1 MAGFKDFMMG
11 KKGGKDKFRRYMMIS
26 GRQKHFLAP
35 LQRALK
41 GLNVRGRSQLR
52 GLMSYKSPQL
62 KPYQFEDIEKP
73 ALEQWEQ
80 QVIPSILERFAGAGA
95 LNSSGLQQTLGQAAK
110 GLETNLA
117 ANRAQQNMNRD
128 VYNLQAKMNQPIVR
142 QNALQHLLS
151 MNQLGLSQTHNRYV
165 QQGAPAQQGFLGNIL
180 PLVGAGIGAAVGGPA
195 GAAIGGAAGNA
206 AGGAIPGMNFNAM

>member
-41 GLNVRGRSQLR
+41 GLNVRGRAQLR

-62 KPYQFEDIEKP
+62 QPYQFEDIEKP

-117 ANRAQQNMNRD
+117 ANRAQANMNRD
-128 VYNLQAKMNQPIVR
+128 VTNLSAKMNQPIIR
-142 QNALQHLLS
+142 QNALNQLQAL
-151 MNQLGLSQTHNRYV
+151 NQLGLMQTHGRYV
-165 QQGAPAQQGFLGNIL
+165 QQGAPAQQGFLGNIA
-180 PLVGAGIGAAVGGPA
+180 PIFGAAAGAGVGIPGVGG
-195 GAAIGGAAGNA
+195 
-206 AGGAIPGMNFNAM
+206 AGGYQEAMSPGGNVRYRYA

>member
-41 GLNVRGRSQLR
+41 GLNIRGRAQLR
-52 GLMSYKSPQL
+52 GLMNYKSPQL
-62 KPYQFEDIEKP
+62 QPYQFEDIEKP

-80 QVIPSILERFAGAGA
+80 QVIPGILERFAGANA
-95 LNSSGLQQTLGQAAK
+95 LSSSGLQQTLGQAAK

-117 ANRAQQNMNRD
+117 ANRAQANMNRD
-128 VYNLQAKMNQPIVR
+128 VTNLSAKMNQPIIR
-142 QNALQHLLS
+142 QNALNQLQAL
-151 MNQLGLSQTHNRYV
+151 NQLGLMQTHGRYV
-165 QQGAPAQQGFLGNIL
+165 QQGAPAQQGFLGNIA
-180 PLVGAGIGAAVGGPA
+180 PIIGAGIGAAFGGPA
-195 GAAIGGAAGNA
+195 GAAVGGA
-206 AGGAIPGMNFNAM
+206 AGGAIPGMNFNAL